1 MKNEDIYDLLQNFG
15 FSQSSLHKLQI
26 YAQSLLIY
34 NKKYNLISKNTEEQ
48 LWERHILDCAQIVN
62 FLDKKTLKIAD
73 FGSGAGLPGIIM
85 ALFSDKFHVKL
96 YEKSSV
102 KSSFLKI

>member
-1 MKNEDIYDLLQNFG
+1 MKNEEIYDLLQNFG
-15 FSQSSLHKLQI
+15 FSQSSFHKLQI

-62 FLDKKTLKIAD
+62 FLDKKNDSTFLD
-73 FGSGAGLPGIIM
+73 FKASAI
-85 ALFSDKFHVKL
+85 VKHL
-96 YEKSSV
+96 
-102 KSSFLKI
+102 IT